1 VRGYFLTI
9 LVALYIRY
17 RILNILKDKGMNGKL
32 SVNEVLTELSR
43 VYLITM
49 GARRVLSEVT
59 KKAGDIEKVM
69 GMKLFPKILRS

>member
-1 VRGYFLTI
+1 
-9 LVALYIRY
+9 
-17 RILNILKDKGMNGKL
+17 
-32 SVNEVLTELSR
+32 
-43 VYLITM
+43 M